1 VAFSENGCF
10 LAAGLKEGT
19 IVVWDLMIDAEKCY
33 LDKHAKEVTQMGFF
47 ENWKLISGSLDGV
60 VHIYDI

>member
-1 VAFSENGCF
+1 